1 MTIKEILEELPKLTP
16 EERQEVRNW
25 LDAEEFPETDEL
37 IAAVDEGL
45 RSAATESLLSIDE
58 ARETI
63 RRWATPQPRSDEP
76 TTPIPG
82 FNASD

>member
-1 MTIKEILEELPKLTP
+1 MSIKEILEELPKLTP

-45 RSAATESLLSIDE
+45 RSAATEPLLSIDE

-63 RRWATPQPRSDEP
+63 RRWATKSK
-76 TTPIPG
+76 
-82 FNASD
+82 